1 MFTITGISSP
11 VATVGGRRMTTVTV
25 GDDDGNVTFVYNLL
39 YSLHC
44 RLACWVYQCCVC
56 WK

>member
-11 VATVGGRRMTTVTV
+11 VATVGGRRMTTVTI